1 MGADNSAAMAVTGL
15 FYGGGSAQLVAQLIG
30 SAAVTAATFAAGMI
44 LMYAVKATGTLR
56 VKREDELEGLDIS
69 EHGGPAYPELLGGST
84 GYHAAGDA
92 PASAPRGA
100 AVPAK

>member
-1 MGADNSAAMAVTGL
+1 MGADNSAATVVTGL
-15 FYGGGSAQLVAQLIG
+15 FYGGGTAQLIG
-30 SAAVTAATFAAGMI
+30 QAIGSAAITAATIGSGLA

-56 VKREDELEGLDIS
+56 ISKEDELEGLDIS

-84 GYHAAGDA
+84 GYHVAGDA
-92 PASAPRGA
+92 PASAPTGS